1 MEDLECRHN
10 VTGLILLY
18 SQAILWCV
26 AAVLS
31 VQIDSQA
38 GPFPTKKMRQLAALP
53 VSYEQPGF
61 LMDILCKDMGEELRN
76 ALEGGG

>member
-1 MEDLECRHN
+1 ML
-10 VTGLILLY
+10 
-18 SQAILWCV
+18 
-26 AAVLS
+26 
-31 VQIDSQA
+31 IDSQQLLEQYRE
-38 GPFPTKKMRQLAALP
+38 KRRQLAALP